1 MNKFL
6 VMIYTAN
13 GPGPKR
19 RGVRV
24 VETTNGVRPV
34 SSKARNLVRVVQ
46 EFEATDHVDAVAL
59 AERLNQDAKNIRA

>member
-13 GPGPKR
+13 APGNKR

-24 VETTNGVRPV
+24 VETTNGIRPV
-34 SSKARNLVRVVQ
+34 SSKATNVVRVVQ

-59 AERLNQDAKNIRA
+59 AERLNQDARG

>member
-1 MNKFL
+1 MSNLNKFL

-13 GPGPKR
+13 APGNKR

-34 SSKARNLVRVVQ
+34 SSKATNVVRVVQ
-46 EFEATDHVDAVAL
+46 EFESRDYADAIAM
-59 AERLNQDAKNIRA
+59 AEQLNRQ